1 MVTEQL
7 TRRQSK
13 LITDLRSTEQ
23 QISALISRRKTIR
36 AELERIY
43 PEARHLS
50 PPPPVIG
57 DPLSVWNYASNHHTA
72 QVVITHKGK
81 QAIDCMD
88 PALRIVQLNV
98 LALLLPR
105 PQGADLTKLLNVP
118 IIKEEPNYRRYIKRL
133 DDAGFIHIEYTKIP
147 ATPNSYTRG

>member
-23 QISALISRRKTIR
+23 QISALISRRKSIR

-57 DPLSVWNYASNHHTA
+57 DTLSVWNYITLDHEAK
-72 QVVITHKGK
+72 VIITYKGK
-81 QAIDCMD
+81 QALDDMD
-88 PALRIVQLNV
+88 PTLRVVQLNV

-105 PQGADLTKLLNVP
+105 PQGADLTKLFNVP
-118 IIKEEPNYRRYIKRL
+118 IIKEEPNYKRYIKRL

-147 ATPNSYTRG
+147 VNNSYTQG